1 MLVASPQTRGEGA
14 ARERAAEAHM
24 KLRFMPKE
32 ERFFELFTQ
41 AAQNVVRGAEL
52 LLELVEQP
60 QRSADLRR
68 KIEDVEH
75 EGDITT
81 HEIADRLNR
90 TFVTPFDHEDIHDLA
105 GRLDDVLD
113 DIEATADR
121 MHLYEA
127 GPPSPEMVNLVKV
140 LAEATVVVE
149 KALAGLSDMR
159 NARRILDYC
168 IEIHRLE
175 NVGDEDSRLALA
187 KLFKSSD
194 AIHALKWKEIYDH
207 VEDALDKCE
216 DVASIVEGIVVK
228 HT

>member
-1 MLVASPQTRGEGA
+1 V
-14 ARERAAEAHM
+14 
-24 KLRFMPKE
+24 RFRFIPRE
-32 ERFFELFTQ
+32 ERFFELFS
-41 AAQNVVRGAEL
+41 AAAENVVKGAGL
-52 LLELVEQP
+52 LLDLVTHLDRTET
-60 QRSADLRR
+60 LRR
-68 KIEDVEH
+68 QIEEVEH

-90 TFVTPFDHEDIHDLA
+90 TFVTPFDHEDIHALA
-105 GRLDDVLD
+105 GALDDVLD

-121 MHLYEA
+121 MYLYEA
-127 GPPSPEMVNLVKV
+127 GPPSEEMVHLVTV
-140 LAEATVVVE
+140 LAEATGAVQ
-149 KALAGLSDMR
+149 KAVNGLKDMK

-175 NVGDEDSRLALA
+175 NIGDENSRLALA
-187 KLFKSSD
+187 KLFRGSD

-216 DVASIVEGIVVK
+216 DVASIVESIIVK

>member
-1 MLVASPQTRGEGA
+1 
-14 ARERAAEAHM
+14 M

-32 ERFFELFTQ
+32 ERFFELFE
-41 AAQNVVRGAEL
+41 AAAVNVVKGAQL
-52 LLELVEQP
+52 LLEFV
-60 QRSADLRR
+60 RSPERAAELRHQ
-68 KIEDVEH
+68 IEEVEH

-105 GRLDDVLD
+105 GRLDDILD
-113 DIEATADR
+113 NIEATADR
-121 MHLYEA
+121 MFLYEA
-127 GPPSPEMVNLVKV
+127 GAPGPEMIALVEV
-140 LAEATVVVE
+140 LAEATQVLQ
-149 KALAGLSDMR
+149 KAVTGLRDMK

-168 IEIHRLE
+168 IDIHRLE

-187 KLFKSSD
+187 KLFKTSD
-194 AIHALKWKEIYDH
+194 AIYALKWKELYDH
-207 VEDALDKCE
+207 VEEALDKCE

>member
-1 MLVASPQTRGEGA
+1 
-14 ARERAAEAHM
+14 M

-32 ERFFELFTQ
+32 ERFFELFTE

-52 LLELVEQP
+52 LVELVRNP
-60 QRSADLRR
+60 DRTGDLRR
-68 KIEDVEH
+68 QIEEVEH
-75 EGDITT
+75 EGDIVT

-90 TFVTPFDHEDIHDLA
+90 TFVTPFDHEDIHELA

-113 DIEATADR
+113 DVEATADR
-121 MHLYEA
+121 MYLYEA
-127 GPPSPEMVNLVKV
+127 GAPSAEMVDLVKV
-140 LAEATVVVE
+140 LAEATVAVQ
-149 KALAGLSDMR
+149 KAISNLSNMK

-187 KLFKSSD
+187 KLFKTSD
-194 AIHALKWKEIYDH
+194 AIYALKWKEIYDH